1 MKIVKSERRTHLH
14 VDTLSDLLDVKVEGP
29 SLANLNTDHAISLW
43 WSDCK
48 TVRRVNQRPRKEYRA
63 RATVSTDS
71 DSGTSEPQEETLT
84 LEDWDEWFEFHV
96 DDLDTDTV
104 EPD

>member
-1 MKIVKSERRTHLH
+1 MSRLK
-14 VDTLSDLLDVKVEGP
+14 VDP
-29 SLANLNTDHAISLW
+29 SLTNFNPDHAISLW

-63 RATVSTDS
+63 RATVRTDS

-84 LEDWDEWFEFHV
+84 LEDWDEWFDFHV
-96 DDLDTDTV
+96 DDLDSDIL
-104 EPD
+104 ESD